1 MSFTS
6 SFENLLRDTL
16 IYFAAATID
25 DSIHTFAHQR
35 ALNDKRNADF
45 ALEYWK
51 SRICPADD
59 PLHLT
64 VQYGPPIQPIP
75 SAVRA
80 FFIQPSSV
88 VDIGSPSPSIFPWV
102 LFALLSVF
110 TVSCLFIKMTRLPSP
125 PPKPKPKTNVVQ
137 ESPITP
143 PASVIVQVVLVVF
156 GLILSSVYLSV
167 IMVSNLVL
175 DIVKT
180 LRIRLARIPAVSLFL
195 ILMFAGWARPM
206 NIFILTMGDWLGF
219 RLPPFDRYLEHSDT
233 KLASSFLDLLFV
245 DSLALVFNTVF
256 FMVTGLWNL
265 DEVLIS
271 LVPDVRSVLPIST
284 SLSTFEGFLAQ
295 AFNVGIFLVFGSD
308 HTLGHLTKFPL
319 APSSSP
325 SVFSTPLMIEDLATF
340 STTRDDP
347 FQATGFV
354 SGNSDDLI
362 SGTESILFNIESTV
376 TDGDVSAASVD
387 SDSDITVVDVVLDN
401 GEISLDSVVDEDK
414 LDLVSSAT
422 APTSELSRPETSSTS
437 LNPEAPAF
445 IPSRPPPAKPFVHSR
460 KRREK
465 RPVSRINVEP
475 TRALNH
481 LANNLVVRGPSNIQ
495 VSGAPNSNLDV
506 LRNVSDNQQ
515 SIDET
520 WKATRARRKLQEGC

>member
-6 SFENLLRDTL
+6 GFENLLRDIL

-64 VQYGPPIQPIP
+64 VQYGSPIQPIP

-80 FFIQPSSV
+80 SFIQPSSV

-102 LFALLSVF
+102 LFSLLSVF

-137 ESPITP
+137 ESPVTP
-143 PASVIVQVVLVVF
+143 LTSVIVQVVLVVF

-180 LRIRLARIPAVSLFL
+180 LRIRLARIPAASLSL

-206 NIFILTMGDWLGF
+206 N
-219 RLPPFDRYLEHSDT
+219 HSDT
-233 KLASSFLDLLFV
+233 KLASSSLDLLFV

-295 AFNVGIFLVFGSD
+295 AFN
-308 HTLGHLTKFPL
+308 FPL

-401 GEISLDSVVDEDK
+401 GEISLDSVVDENK
-414 LDLVSSAT
+414 LDPVPSAT
-422 APTSELSRPETSSTS
+422 APTSELSRPEASFTSSTS
-437 LNPEAPAF
+437 LNPEAAAF